1 MAPTQESR
9 RRPSNVALKQTM
21 AVTGII
27 FVGFVV
33 VHLFGNLK
41 VFAGADAFNHYAAWL
56 REVGYPLLPRESV
69 LWGLRVVLLVSLVAH
84 VWASVVVRLRA
95 RRARGRHRR
104 RLKGYR
110 PRVAGGMLLGGV
122 AILAFILFHISD
134 LTLGGPGA
142 AETFRHPDVQ
152 VHAYENLVASFS
164 RPWAAACYA
173 IAMVVIAIHVE
184 HGWRTLLQDL
194 GATGQRFRRAW
205 VLVGGAVALAIL
217 VGNASIPLLVLTG
230 VIA

>member
-1 MAPTQESR
+1 
-9 RRPSNVALKQTM
+9 
-21 AVTGII
+21 
-27 FVGFVV
+27 
-33 VHLFGNLK
+33 
-41 VFAGADAFNHYAAWL
+41 
-56 REVGYPLLPRESV
+56 
-69 LWGLRVVLLVSLVAH
+69 
-84 VWASVVVRLRA
+84 
-95 RRARGRHRR
+95 
-104 RLKGYR
+104 
-110 PRVAGGMLLGGV
+110 MLLGGV